1 MRLDKFL
8 FFARLTKT
16 RSLAQKIVG
25 EGHIR
30 LNGQP
35 VSRGHADV
43 APGSVITLPLHG
55 AVHVIRVEAIPV
67 RRGPAAEA
75 REHYRELTTP
85 QPIDGASATF

>member
-25 EGHIR
+25 EGRIR

-35 VSRGHADV
+35 VSRGHTDV
-43 APGSVITLPLHG
+43 TPGSVITLPLHG
-55 AVHVIRVEAIPV
+55 AVHVIRVEAIPC

-85 QPIDGASATF
+85 QPIDGAGAAF